1 MITKPKLSSLVAS
14 QVPEFVRSD
23 YQSFVA
29 FLEAYYEY
37 LDSTQQDLGTLRD
50 LDKTLESFI
59 RYFKDELASKL
70 PYSTVDQR
78 FLMEHIKEHY
88 GAKGSES
95 SFKLLF
101 RILFGK
107 EVTVDYP
114 AKQMLRA
121 SDGKWNQD
129 VSVFV
134 KILTGHPNDPI
145 GKIVDVVTPTKII
158 RVLVDRRQY
167 VELEVDRV
175 VQISENV
182 YEYFI
187 DRRFFG
193 NISVGDR
200 LRYRDDVNGIY
211 FTAEILSTTTTLEV
225 QKAGSGFKVGDLYNI
240 RNFDGYGSIM
250 KVVRVDTNGGI
261 LQAQFI
267 KYGVGYTTDFTTTIS
282 ATSGQDVAGTAGTT
296 IQRIDTVVGSNIVTN
311 LTISDRMDGF
321 AESGTMNTADYSL
334 AAQPVAFTGTVNLT
348 ANSSA
353 VTGTGFSALN
363 FGDILTLPAGLYTV
377 GKVNSNTSLVL
388 VSSPAVLTGTVN
400 VTTSSATVTGVG
412 TTFTTEVAVGEYLSL
427 PNGLYEVQSITNNTT
442 LVLTSVYTGTSQQL
456 LPVTKVTPTLYGG
469 ATASGITPTVTTRP
483 PVLDGAFA
491 GIVLRE
497 FGISNVDAAATTVDP
512 AIIKCSLGPLAKYP
526 GYYVNNDG
534 FLDDAIYIQDSR
546 YYQAYS
552 YVIKI
557 DEALDSYKTAV
568 KNLIHPAGMAIFGEY
583 DIRNEFDISE
593 TLESLI
599 KILNITAKDT
609 LTAAHLTEIKD
620 ISKYFDNQTLNGDL
634 FAEGQYVTMQEIG
647 LALDGTRTMPYMTL
661 SKPIDG
667 TNLNYDSV
675 VEPQSVTLS
684 DSGVSFI
691 AAAGTLLSGS
701 DAGIMKALTL
711 NHVIYDNTT
720 TDSESVVLQDGGD
733 NQTSTRTN
741 PVFVAGVGT
750 LLFGSDAG
758 FMKQLDS
765 THLNYDG
772 VYDDETTTI
781 VEQAIGYGY
790 SSLVRTG
797 MDVIAFTKGLTSGHY
812 INDGTTTDS
821 ESVVTSDTDASSAT
835 DLNRTIPAFSSTKTI
850 GVLLND
856 GVTADTNV
864 AAATDSGGTMDL
876 NPYAEAGWFLNDS
889 GLYVGNPIT
898 FTG

>member
-1 MITKPKLSSLVAS
+1 MITKPKLSSLVSS

-37 LDSTQQDLGTLRD
+37 LETTQQDLGTLRD
-50 LDKTLESFI
+50 LDKTLDSFI

-78 FLMEHIKEHY
+78 FLMQHIKEHY
-88 GAKGSES
+88 GAKGSEA

-101 RILFGK
+101 RVLFGK

-129 VSVFV
+129 VSIFC
-134 KILTGHPNDPI
+134 KILTGNPNDPI

-175 VQISENV
+175 VKISDNI

-200 LRYRDDVNGIY
+200 IRYRDDVNGIY
-211 FTAEILSTTTTLEV
+211 FTAEIMSTTSTLEV
-225 QKAGSGFKVGDLYNI
+225 QKPGSGFKVGDLYNI
-240 RNFDGYGSIM
+240 KNFDGYGSIM

-267 KYGVGYTTDFTTTIS
+267 KFGVGYTTDFTTTIS
-282 ATSGQDVAGTAGTT
+282 AKSGQDVAGTAGTT
-296 IQRIDTVVGSNIVTN
+296 IQRIDTNQPGGTVLTN
-311 LTISDRMDGF
+311 LTITDRMDGF
-321 AESGTMNTADYSL
+321 SESGTINTADYSL
-334 AAQPVAFTGTVNLT
+334 SAQPVPFTGTVNLT
-348 ANSSA
+348 ANSST
-353 VTGTGFSALN
+353 VTGTGFSTLN

-377 GKVNSNTSLVL
+377 GKINSNTSLVL
-388 VSSPAVLTGTVN
+388 VSSPYSLTGHIN
-400 VTTSSATVTGVG
+400 ITTSSATVTGTNTV
-412 TTFTTEVAVGEYLSL
+412 FTTEVAVGDYLSL
-427 PNGLYEVQSITNNTT
+427 PNGLYAVQSITDDTT
-442 LVLTSVYTGTSQQL
+442 LTLTSVYTGTSQSL
-456 LPVTKVTPTLYGG
+456 LPVTKVTPTAYGG
-469 ATASGITPTVTTRP
+469 ATATGITPTVTTRP

-497 FGISNVDAAATTVDP
+497 YGISNVDAAATLVDP

-534 FLDDAIYIQDSR
+534 FLDDAIFIQDSR
-546 YYQAYS
+546 YYQSYS

-599 KILNITAKDT
+599 KILNINAKDSVT
-609 LTAAHLTEIKD
+609 TANLTEIKD
-620 ISKYFDNQTLNGDL
+620 IGKYFDDQTLNGDL
-634 FAEGQYVTMQEIG
+634 FAEGHYVTMQEIG
-647 LALDGTRTMPYMTL
+647 LTLDGTRTMPYMTL

-667 TNLNYDSV
+667 TNLNYDGIA
-675 VEPQSVTLS
+675 EPQQISLTDGGDVQDSTRTMPYINMVKTLAVNHLINDNVTQ
-684 DSGVSFI
+684 
-691 AAAGTLLSGS
+691 
-701 DAGIMKALTL
+701 
-711 NHVIYDNTT
+711 
-720 TDSESVVLQDGGD
+720 DSESVFMLDGGD
-733 NQTSTRTN
+733 VQDLTRTN
-741 PVFVAGVGT
+741 LRFDQT
-750 LLFGSDAG
+750 KL
-758 FMKQLDS
+758 LDS
-765 THLNYDG
+765 THLNFDLAYDN
-772 VYDDETTTI
+772 ESI
-781 VEQAIGYGY
+781 SLVEQAIGYGY

-797 MDVIAFTKGLTSGHY
+797 ADIIDVTKNLTAGHF
-812 INDGTTTDS
+812 I
-821 ESVVTSDTDASSAT
+821 
-835 DLNRTIPAFSSTKTI
+835 
-850 GVLLND
+850 ND
-856 GVTADTNV
+856 GVTADPENVTIGDTNASSETDLNRTV
-864 AAATDSGGTMDL
+864 PAFTLTTTLSSAYYDVGSSAFSGNNDAVATDSGGTMDI
-876 NPYAEAGWFLNDS
+876 NPYAEAGWFLNDG
-889 GLYVGNPIT
+889 GLFVGNPIN
-898 FTG
+898 FSG